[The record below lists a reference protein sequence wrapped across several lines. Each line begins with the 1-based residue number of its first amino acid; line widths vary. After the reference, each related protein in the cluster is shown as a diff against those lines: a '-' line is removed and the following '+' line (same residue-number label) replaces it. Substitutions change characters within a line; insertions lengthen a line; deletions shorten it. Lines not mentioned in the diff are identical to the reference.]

1 MKEAETSNKFK
12 NCNNKSCK
20 FKYVTLSQLLKHLDE
35 CCPDSDCQKTNEEII
50 PKADPVTTGSLI
62 VCLDCSSAYSNSSS
76 YSKHFK
82 TCLNTA
88 VQFTNCIAPSCSI
101 TFCTYA
107 EMLKHLEIQHKV
119 DLSIQNLSF
128 PSIDEL
134 FSWKQKEEQSLHVMY
149 VKNRENVNSA
159 LLLRL

>member
-1 MKEAETSNKFK
+1 MFR
-12 NCNNKSCK
+12 
-20 FKYVTLSQLLKHLDE
+20 
-35 CCPDSDCQKTNEEII
+35 
-50 PKADPVTTGSLI
+50 
-62 VCLDCSSAYSNSSS
+62 
-76 YSKHFK
+76 
-82 TCLNTA
+82 
-88 VQFTNCIAPSCSI
+88 
-101 TFCTYA
+101 TYA